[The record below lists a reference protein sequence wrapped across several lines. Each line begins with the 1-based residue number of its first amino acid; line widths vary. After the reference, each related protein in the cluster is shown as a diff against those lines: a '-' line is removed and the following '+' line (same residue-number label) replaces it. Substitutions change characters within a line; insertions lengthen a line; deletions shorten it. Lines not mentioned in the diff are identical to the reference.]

1 MSDIAVAGE
10 AARLPS
16 TAATAAS
23 TSTSTS
29 TGADASKQRKALER
43 QATEFEA
50 VYLSEMLKP
59 MFEGLRND
67 GPFGGGFGE
76 DVGRSLQIQE
86 FGKAIARN
94 GGVGLADTV
103 RKELLAAQEAR
114 SGGTR

>member
-1 MSDIAVAGE
+1 MSQIAIAGDPG
-10 AARLPS
+10 AP
-16 TAATAAS
+16 TTGATA
-23 TSTSTS
+23 TQT
-29 TGADASKQRKALER
+29 DASKQRKALER

-59 MFEGLRND
+59 MFEGLRSD

-86 FGKAIARN
+86 LGKAIAGN
-94 GGVGLADTV
+94 GVVGLADAV

-114 SGGTR
+114 AGGSR

>member
-1 MSDIAVAGE
+1 MSETAVAGDTG
-10 AARLPS
+10 RLPS
-16 TAATAAS
+16 AASTTAATTTRANAS
-23 TSTSTS
+23 T
-29 TGADASKQRKALER
+29 QRKALER

-50 VYLSEMLKP
+50 VYLAEMLKP

-76 DVGRSLQIQE
+76 DVGRSLQVQE

-94 GGVGLADTV
+94 GGVGLANAV

-114 SGGTR
+114 AGGIR